1 MAGILNTAETLSPSA
16 LTAWL
21 RDLRKHA
28 YARQSHFL
36 VAAVFRARTPAG
48 IVHVGGANVENP
60 DLTLGTCGE
69 ESAMAALVTA
79 YGPEVEILEG
89 WVMGAP
95 ADATTS
101 QIPCTPCG
109 ECRQRLAH
117 FAGADAPIHAIT
129 LDGATASTATVGA
142 LLPNAFS
149 FRNLEEGTAKTRA
162 ADILHKHS
170 PEAASGLLAR
180 HGTLLDTAAL
190 LGWLRQLQSDARAT
204 KRHQAVILRSNR
216 GAYVAGTRIENA
228 AYPSSTEAAQ
238 AAVANLR
245 GIYGPNDTV
254 AEAWVLTRSTT
265 AVEDPFALSG
275 GELQV
280 LWEAA
285 GCGNI
290 PLHYGKGDALAR
302 SERLQD
308 AMRHA
313 PKFGS
318 AA

>member
-1 MAGILNTAETLSPSA
+1 MAGILNSVETLSPPAITS
-16 LTAWL
+16 WL
-21 RDLRKHA
+21 RDLRKRA

-36 VAAVFRARTPAG
+36 VAAIFRAKTPAG
-48 IVHVGGANVENP
+48 VVHVGGANVENP
-60 DLTLGTCGE
+60 DLTLGTCAE

-95 ADATTS
+95 ASVTTS

-117 FAGADAPIHAIT
+117 FAAPEALMHAVT
-129 LDGATASTATVGA
+129 LDGAIVGSATVGA

-149 FRNLEEGTAKTRA
+149 FRSMGESDAKPEVALTHA
-162 ADILHKHS
+162 S
-170 PEAASGLLAR
+170 PESASAFLAR
-180 HGTLLDTAAL
+180 QGKLLSEPDL
-190 LGWLRQLQSDARAT
+190 LSWLRALRSDSRAT
-204 KRHQAVILRSNR
+204 KRNQAVILRSNR

-228 AYPSSTEAAQ
+228 AYPSSTEAMQ

-245 GIYGPNDTV
+245 GIYGNEDRV
-254 AEAWVLTRSTT
+254 VEAWILTRSEV
-265 AVEDPFALSG
+265 AKDDPYPLSG

-285 GCGNI
+285 GGGNI
-290 PLHYGKGDALAR
+290 LLHHCTGLGTAR

-308 AMRHA
+308 MLRHA
-313 PKFGS
+313 PKFEGT
-318 AA
+318 A